1 MWQYN
6 SEQCFGFRA
15 LVNCLKK
22 EKIFQIFS
30 ALDGTPHLSYFWL
43 KLILIRQRWYWKLLY
58 MNIPICVICAILSSF
73 FGFLDLNGN
82 GETFL
87 MYVLLINVAIY
98 PCPGWNFLTKKL
110 LGKFLSHLH
119 LIQGIQ
125 NTCLFNLTLMW
136 IYCFLKVGS

>member
-1 MWQYN
+1 MWLYN

-73 FGFLDLNGN
+73 FGFLDLNGKWGN
-82 GETFL
+82 LFDVRATDKCGNL
-87 MYVLLINVAIY
+87 SLSRV
-98 PCPGWNFLTKKL
+98 
-110 LGKFLSHLH
+110 KFLDKKVAGEVFVSSIFDPRDPEYL
-119 LIQGIQ
+119 LVQPDS
-125 NTCLFNLTLMW
+125 NVDLLF
-136 IYCFLKVGS
+136 S